1 MSIDPK
7 ELKSQ
12 TTSRRLTPA
21 RGLMQ
26 VLVCLIVLVLGG
38 GIAWLFLGTA
48 DDAGR
53 QQPAERSKR
62 LVEVQVAE
70 RQPHTVTVTAWG
82 QVTPSRSL
90 NLTPRVS
97 GRVTELAR
105 DFEAGSVLAAGEQLL
120 QLDAQDY
127 ELSLTRA
134 RSALTQAQAD
144 LTLEQGQ
151 QAVAQREYELL
162 GEDVSDAERALIL
175 RRPQL
180 DTARAVV
187 ASAEADLADARLD
200 LQRTEI
206 QTPFEA
212 LVLSR
217 DVAEGAEV
225 STSTTLAELVG
236 VKTWWVELS
245 VPVNAL
251 KWLSFPGQGSEGST
265 VTLRYESVWPSHV
278 TRQGRVVRLLGQL
291 EEGGRM
297 AQVLVA
303 VDDPLARL
311 PGNEDQPRL
320 LLGAYIRGEI
330 QGRTIEGAVAL
341 QPEWIH
347 ANNTVWLMD
356 ENDGLAMRKVD
367 IAYRDA
373 ERVLVTEGIE
383 DGDRI
388 VTSQISVVTEGMPLR
403 VQEVDTSSNVA
414 GGSDV

>member
-1 MSIDPK
+1 MSIEPK
-7 ELKSQ
+7 ELKNQ
-12 TTSRRLTPA
+12 NTSRRLTPA

-26 VLVCLIVLVLGG
+26 ALVCLIVLVLGV

-53 QQPAERSKR
+53 QRPAERSKR

-70 RQPHTVTVTAWG
+70 RQHHTVTVTAWG

-90 NLTPRVS
+90 TLTPRVG
-97 GRVTELAR
+97 GRVTEVAS
-105 DFEAGSVLAAGEQLL
+105 DFEAGSVLAAGEPLL
-120 QLDAQDY
+120 QLDARDY

-144 LTLEQGQ
+144 LALEQGQ
-151 QAVAQREYELL
+151 QAVAQREYDLL

-180 DTARAVV
+180 DTAQAAV

-200 LQRTEI
+200 LQRTDI

-225 STSTTLAELVG
+225 STTTTLAELVG

-251 KWLSFPGQGSEGST
+251 KWLRFPGPESEGST

-278 TRQGRVVRLLGQL
+278 TRQGRVVHLLGQL

-303 VDDPLARL
+303 VDDPLAL
-311 PGNEDQPRL
+311 QSGNEDQPRL

-330 QGRTIEGAVAL
+330 QGHAIEDAVAL

-347 ANNTVWLMD
+347 TNNTVWLMD
-356 ENDGLAMRKVD
+356 DNGELAMRKVH

-388 VTSQISVVTEGMPLR
+388 VTSQISVVSEGMPLR
-403 VQEVDTSSNVA
+403 VQEVDTSSSVA